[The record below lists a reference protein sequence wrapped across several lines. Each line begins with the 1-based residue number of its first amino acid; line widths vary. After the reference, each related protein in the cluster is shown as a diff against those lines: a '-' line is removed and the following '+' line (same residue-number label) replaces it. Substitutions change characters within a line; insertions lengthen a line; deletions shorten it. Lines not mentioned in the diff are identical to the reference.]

1 MRLTLSSGIRRLSRE
16 QGKTPRWVAR
26 GAEGDV
32 SVIGPVGLRGDV
44 LMSERCGDRAP
55 SPWGACRSLRH
66 PSKIVQKVVF
76 SYAADVVTGATRPLS
91 TSASYR

>member
-16 QGKTPRWVAR
+16 QGETPRWVAR

-55 SPWGACRSLRH
+55 SP
-66 PSKIVQKVVF
+66 
-76 SYAADVVTGATRPLS
+76 
-91 TSASYR
+91 